1 MDVIKHQDTF
11 YLNLKQS
18 FFIWD
23 SSWDLWRPITSI
35 GWNGKEITY
44 TDYEYKKDIF
54 NEWYGFNCKEM
65 KDLCINL
72 TKLIDKTK
80 FTENIDLLF
89 LKKEVFF
96 DRKIEFLNVCNK
108 NNSLKSIQSWKLY
121 LKYLGLKNKTLRT
134 FHDTKKT
141 KKRIKSL

>member
-35 GWNGKEITY
+35 GWNGKQITY

-54 NEWYGFNCKEM
+54 N
-65 KDLCINL
+65 
-72 TKLIDKTK
+72 
-80 FTENIDLLF
+80 
-89 LKKEVFF
+89 
-96 DRKIEFLNVCNK
+96 
-108 NNSLKSIQSWKLY
+108 
-121 LKYLGLKNKTLRT
+121 
-134 FHDTKKT
+134 
-141 KKRIKSL
+141 